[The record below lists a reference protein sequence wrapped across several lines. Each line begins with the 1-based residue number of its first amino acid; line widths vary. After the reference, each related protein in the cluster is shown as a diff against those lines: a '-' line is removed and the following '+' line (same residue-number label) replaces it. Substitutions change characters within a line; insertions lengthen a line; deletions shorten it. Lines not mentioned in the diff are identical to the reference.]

1 MGVVHVGEHN
11 PAGAQLSGSNPDLH
25 GSMAQSHHIKN
36 PPRDKG
42 GELNYVMLW
51 RLNNILCKS
60 CPGQVET
67 NRITVWDN
75 IGLKRG
81 YQHLVTHAAHRANRA
96 IGKWEAGRRRGGKG
110 GDGVAGKRG
119 GGKQCSGI
127 ERQAS
132 KQVGRQARIGASQ

>member
-1 MGVVHVGEHN
+1 VGVVHVGEHN

-36 PPRDKG
+36 PPRGKG

-67 NRITVWDN
+67 NRITGWDN

-96 IGKWEAGRRRGGKG
+96 IDKG
-110 GDGVAGKRG
+110 SGVLCCRDMKFGQSDGEVG
-119 GGKQCSGI
+119 GGEA
-127 ERQAS
+127 ERRE
-132 KQVGRQARIGASQ
+132 GGETG